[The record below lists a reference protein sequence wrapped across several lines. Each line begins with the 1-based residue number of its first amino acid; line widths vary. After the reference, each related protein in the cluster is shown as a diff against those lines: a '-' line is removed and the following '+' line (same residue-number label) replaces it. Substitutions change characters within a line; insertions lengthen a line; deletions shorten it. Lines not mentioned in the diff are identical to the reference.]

1 MIDIHCHILPEF
13 DDGAETVE
21 DAIAMARMA
30 AADGI
35 TTIVA
40 TPHYWEDM
48 WMPTPQEI
56 RRAVGDLQDCLDDEG
71 IPVKL
76 LPGEEVMMDLE
87 VPELLRKGRIVTVG
101 DLGEHLL
108 LELPKLDIPLCARD
122 VVRRIIAMGVTPIIA
137 HPEKNAAMRREPEA
151 LQALVQ
157 DGCLVQMDADSLGAS
172 MWSSSRRFAARL
184 LNAGL
189 AHIVASDGHSPRTRR
204 PVLGPHLRKAS
215 RFASPTVLQRLAVD
229 MPASMMR
236 PSKVTVKAS
245 LPTP

>member
-13 DDGAETVE
+13 DDGAETME

-35 TTIVA
+35 TAIVA

-48 WMPTPQEI
+48 WTPTPQEI
-56 RRAVGDLQDCLDDEG
+56 RRVVGELQDCLDDEG

-76 LPGEEVMMDLE
+76 LPGEEVMMDIE
-87 VPELLRKGRIVTVG
+87 VPRLLRKGHVVTVG

-108 LELPKLDIPLCARD
+108 IELPELDIPLCTQD
-122 VVRRIIAMGVTPIIA
+122 VVRRIISMGVTPIIA
-137 HPEKNAAMRREPEA
+137 HPEKNAKVRREPEM

-157 DGCLVQMDADSLGAS
+157 EGCLVQIDADSLGAS
-172 MWSSSRRFAARL
+172 MWSSSRRFAAHL

-189 AHIVASDGHSPRTRR
+189 AHVVASDGHSPKARP

-215 RFASPTVLQRLAVD
+215 RFASPRVLERLAVET
-229 MPASMMR
+229 PASILR
-236 PSKVTVKAS
+236 PAKVTVKS
-245 LPTP
+245 TSPIT